1 MLQILSK
8 FSKNREKPTIKPK
21 EGVIMVS
28 NGGAIFKLG
37 PIFEEEGQRMVT
49 LIELP
54 PELFRWTIE
63 HEGQYIEVYP
73 HYAVRDVV
81 KNVRN
86 GTWKIVKEGPI
97 EPEKILKQ
105 FNFI

>member
-1 MLQILSK
+1 MKSK
-8 FSKNREKPTIKPK
+8 IQTKPTIKPK

-37 PIFEEEGQRMVT
+37 PIFEEEGQRMVA
-49 LIELP
+49 L
-54 PELFRWTIE
+54 TIE

-73 HYAVRDVV
+73 PYAVRDVV

>member
-1 MLQILSK
+1 MSK

-37 PIFEEEGQRMVT
+37 PIFEEEGQRMVA
-49 LIELP
+49 L
-54 PELFRWTIE
+54 TIE

-73 HYAVRDVV
+73 PYAVRDVV

-86 GTWKIVKEGPI
+86 GTWKIIKEGPI

>member
-1 MLQILSK
+1 MSK

-21 EGVIMVS
+21 EGIIIIS
-28 NGGAIFKLG
+28 NAGSIFKLG

-49 LIELP
+49 L
-54 PELFRWTIE
+54 TIE

-73 HYAVRDVV
+73 PYPVRDVV

>member
-1 MLQILSK
+1 MSK

-37 PIFEEEGQRMVT
+37 PIFEEEGQRMVA
-49 LIELP
+49 L
-54 PELFRWTIE
+54 TIE

-73 HYAVRDVV
+73 PYAVRDVV

-105 FNFI
+105 FNII

>member
-1 MLQILSK
+1 MSK

-37 PIFEEEGQRMVT
+37 PIFEEEGQSMVA
-49 LIELP
+49 L
-54 PELFRWTIE
+54 TIE

-73 HYAVRDVV
+73 PYAVRDVV

>member
-1 MLQILSK
+1 MSK

-37 PIFEEEGQRMVT
+37 PIFEEEGQRMVA
-49 LIELP
+49 L
-54 PELFRWTIE
+54 TIE

-73 HYAVRDVV
+73 PYAVRDVV